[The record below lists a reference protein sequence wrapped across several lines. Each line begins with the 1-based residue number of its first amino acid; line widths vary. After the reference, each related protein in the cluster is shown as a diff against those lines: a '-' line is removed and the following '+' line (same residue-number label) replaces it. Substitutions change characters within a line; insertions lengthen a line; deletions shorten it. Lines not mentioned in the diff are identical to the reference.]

1 MMSKKKYGIL
11 SAMMSAAFVLAGCHS
26 ADKKEAEMLAHMYEK
41 YGVELQVVG
50 FAETIHSYSYD
61 RWYCTVIGESN
72 LDEKEQINVNR
83 WRNRKE
89 NKFSDDYYPVV
100 IRAEVESRVNKKL
113 EEILDEYKMYVKS
126 MGSYVDNKY
135 SSLEQ
140 YEEYLEEKGNDCACY
155 VVKVIL
161 HDCGSEAANEKLVQQ
176 VLENLREANI
186 GNPYM
191 NVFCMTEDKYEE
203 ITRENI
209 SYIKTSDY
217 TYRYGGELDNGVD
230 R

>member
-1 MMSKKKYGIL
+1 MSKKKCCIL
-11 SAMMSAAFVLAGCHS
+11 SAMMSATLALTGCQNTE
-26 ADKKEAEMLAHMYEK
+26 KKEAEMLAHMYEK
-41 YGVELQVVG
+41 YGVELQVEG
-50 FAETIHSYSYD
+50 FAETIHNDSYD

-83 WRNRKE
+83 WRNREE

-113 EEILDEYKMYVKS
+113 EEILVEYKMYVKS
-126 MGSYVDNKY
+126 TGSYVDNKY

>member
-1 MMSKKKYGIL
+1 MSKKKYGIL
-11 SAMMSAAFVLAGCHS
+11 SAMMSATLALTGCQNTE
-26 ADKKEAEMLAHMYEK
+26 KKEAEMLAHMYEK

-61 RWYCTVIGESN
+61 TWHCTVIGESN
-72 LDEKEQINVNR
+72 LDENEQIEVHR

-89 NKFSDDYYPVV
+89 DKFADTYFPVV
-100 IRAEVESRVNKKL
+100 IRAEVDSRVNKKL
-113 EEILDEYKMYVKS
+113 EEVFDEYKMYVMDS
-126 MGSYVDNKY
+126 GVFVDNKY
-135 SSLEQ
+135 ASVEQ
-140 YEEYLEEKGNDCACY
+140 YEEYLEEVGNDCADY

-161 HDCGSEAANEKLVQQ
+161 HDCGSEAANERLVQQ